1 MSDKNQLIELEK
13 KLVYQE
19 RLVDELSSVVTDQ
32 WKSLNNISKKL
43 DALTKRFLDLE
54 ERSGPE
60 AVIPQSPHK

>member
-13 KLVYQE
+13 RLVYQE

-43 DALTKRFLDLE
+43 DTLTKRFLDLE
-54 ERSGPE
+54 ERSVSE
-60 AVIPQSPHK
+60 AVIPPSSHK